1 MVLVLMIGR
10 MADGGE
16 GQCVLSSVP
25 HLGQWLGVAIIV
37 TGSVTFYIL
46 LVVGF
51 MVVVSTYI
59 VGSVCRVAGF
69 VGTGFAVMVVVW
81 VVGRA
86 IIVVLFAFVVG
97 FNVVGFGID
106 ENCMVA
112 VVICCNSCLCV
123 CSFDGM

>member
-10 MADGGE
+10 MADVGE

-37 TGSVTFYIL
+37 TGSVAFYIL
-46 LVVGF
+46 LVAGF
-51 MVVVSTYI
+51 MVVMSAYV
-59 VGSVCRVAGF
+59 VGSVCGAAGC
-69 VGTGFAVMVVVW
+69 VGTVFAVMVVVW
-81 VVGRA
+81 VVGGA

-112 VVICCNSCLCV
+112 VVVRCNSCLCV
-123 CSFDGM
+123 CSFDGT